1 MRNYFMK
8 SMLALACLALV
19 AVPLSAQKGKGGG
32 GGPSGGTGCA
42 VVATPALST
51 VTASPGMNV
60 GVFGRVG
67 NCAGGKKR
75 YTVTVSSMSSCG
87 AETMIGSSVITFA
100 GGETKL
106 ISVSY
111 PIAPD
116 TCPGAMSVTVSVYS
130 GGTMLASDSAILT
143 VQ

>member
-1 MRNYFMK
+1 MRNHLIK
-8 SMLALACLALV
+8 SILALACLAMV

-32 GGPSGGTGCA
+32 NGSSGGTGCA

-51 VTASPGMNV
+51 VTASPGTNV

-75 YTVTVSSMSSCG
+75 YTVTVSSTSTCSI
-87 AETMIGSSVITFA
+87 ETVIGSSVITFS

-116 TCPGAMSVTVSVYS
+116 TCPGPMTVTVSAYS
-130 GGTMLASDSAILT
+130 GSTMLASDSAVLT
-143 VQ
+143 IQ